1 MVATAHAAEIKA
13 RRKADLLA
21 VGELARDVGVNQ
33 AKVRVRQLRVA
44 YGYVTK
50 G

>member
-21 VGELARDVGVNQ
+21 VGVNSP
-33 AKVRVRQLRVA
+33 VFC
-44 YGYVTK
+44 
-50 G
+50 